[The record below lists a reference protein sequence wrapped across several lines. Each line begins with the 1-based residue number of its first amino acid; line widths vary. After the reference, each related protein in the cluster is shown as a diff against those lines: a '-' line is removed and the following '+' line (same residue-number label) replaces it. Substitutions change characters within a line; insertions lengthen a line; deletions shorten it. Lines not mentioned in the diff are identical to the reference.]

1 MPPRVDARG
10 RRTSFHCAETWSQYK
25 HHNTAK
31 FLIGIT
37 SQGVFSFISQGWG
50 GRVSDKYL
58 TEDSVQVFNIHWL

>member
-1 MPPRVDARG
+1 MAR
-10 RRTSFHCAETWSQYK
+10 TETWSQYK

-37 SQGVFSFISQGWG
+37 PQGVTSFISQGWG

-58 TEDSVQVFNIHWL
+58 TEQSDLLDT